1 MLGAHGYTSWQK
13 SRMRLARR
21 TSQEGA
27 RKDESRSGD
36 KGRTNQ
42 PHIIA
47 IMTTEHYNPQS
58 GRAMTISDSAGRSS
72 LFLSSVSI
80 TLVALAFVGQYSQL
94 ETAFYLFALVPP
106 PSLFFIGLVT
116 FERVLQSAIKDF
128 ILARGVN
135 RLRHFHLELA
145 SAIQDYFILSTHDD
159 EQSAFL
165 NTGLRRSPSQVLLT
179 TPGMIAL
186 IDSVLAGAFAGLLVS
201 YLVALISPCMA
212 W

>member
-1 MLGAHGYTSWQK
+1 
-13 SRMRLARR
+13 
-21 TSQEGA
+21 
-27 RKDESRSGD
+27 
-36 KGRTNQ
+36 
-42 PHIIA
+42 
-47 IMTTEHYNPQS
+47 MTTEHYNPQS

-80 TLVALAFVGQYSQL
+80 TLAALAFVGQYSQL
-94 ETAFYLFALVPP
+94 ETAFYLFALVLP

-116 FERVLQSAIKDF
+116 FERVLQSAIEDF

-165 NTGLRRSPSQVLLT
+165 NTGLRRSPS
-179 TPGMIAL
+179 
-186 IDSVLAGAFAGLLVS
+186 
-201 YLVALISPCMA
+201 
-212 W
+212 